1 MSSLL
6 DALPLLE
13 VTENGEV
20 CAANSPACELL
31 NVTIDELL
39 GKPLAS
45 LFAFT
50 QHVSYQCIKMNES
63 KNITAYF
70 KNRFPY
76 TLHCYKTKPNHY
88 DILITCNQ
96 TCAIT
101 PLTPNSSYILDTAIS
116 CAKIGIWRVD
126 NSLNNVY
133 FSDSFYQLIK
143 KSPAQGLSWDQFV
156 SLIHPEDQIT
166 LKSFFTNSIADVP
179 LSLEFRMTINGHLHW
194 YQLLANQPNNY
205 KKYWYGT
212 LQECSQ
218 EKQMTKALSE
228 ANENR
233 RIALEAGKIGN
244 WSSVK
249 RNGHWEWEWDKQANA
264 IFQMDLTEDSKITS
278 WLKNIHPQDTSNVF
292 KAFRHAL
299 DTGNE
304 FEQECRYIQPSNNVI
319 HVLVKGL
326 VSKNEQRESIRMDGV
341 VIDQTAAYKTKA
353 QLQEINLNLEEK
365 VRDRTTELNKALE
378 HAETANK
385 SKSDFLS
392 MMSHELRTPMNVIIG
407 ALDLLTL
414 QQNSFEEQEL
424 LDTASISANNLV
436 SILNDILDITKIEA
450 GKLELDCINFD
461 FSELLYNIL
470 VVFGPIA
477 HSKGVN
483 LSVYESSTLP
493 LTIHNDDNRIRQIL
507 FNLISNA
514 IKFSG
519 NDKTHAGTVDI
530 SVSWEPENEII
541 HTLVISVKDNGIG
554 IDKDTQKKLFSPFTQ
569 GDKTTT
575 RRFGGTGLGLAI
587 CGRLIDLM
595 GGQLNLHSELNI
607 GSTFTVRIPTWQFEP
622 RKVDTLFSA
631 ITLICSNSTVP
642 NIQQLIKIVDMFC
655 NEVHVIDWDALPQ
668 LDKLSTYI
676 LAVDNMQSSL
686 QYNMLKTIDHNA
698 VVLVEKGDITQ
709 LKQLIKDT
717 PTGFLS
723 TQTLFSI
730 QKLLRRL
737 VHTHNDS
744 TPHLSATDFD
754 LNLVC
759 EPHLPNQGLDINSQ
773 LTQVCDDSLLYATTD
788 SNTQDNPTILLVE
801 DNPFNQNLMTKQLN
815 KLGYQCDIA
824 ENGVLG
830 LKQWQNKAYTLIL
843 TDCHM
848 PEMDGYEMT
857 RQIREIESN
866 LDKPHIPI
874 IAVTGAAMKGD
885 RDYCLSKGMS
895 DFISK
900 PITLDKF
907 KNVIGRWYEGA

>member
-20 CAANSPACELL
+20 CAANNPACELL
-31 NVTIDELL
+31 NVTINELL

-50 QHVSYQCIKMNES
+50 QRVSYQCIKMNES
-63 KNITAYF
+63 KSITAYF

-76 TLHCYKTKPNHY
+76 TLHCYKIKPNHY

-96 TCAIT
+96 TYAIT

-143 KSPAQGLSWDQFV
+143 KSPAQGLSWDRFV
-156 SLIHPEDQIT
+156 SLIHPEDQLT
-166 LKSFFTNSIADVP
+166 LKSFFTNSIANVP
-179 LSLEFRMTINGHLHW
+179 LSLEFRMAIHGHLHW

-244 WSSVK
+244 WSSLK

-436 SILNDILDITKIEA
+436 AILNDILDITKIEA
-450 GKLELDCINFD
+450 GKLELDCISFD

-477 HSKGVN
+477 RSKGVN

-554 IDKDTQKKLFSPFTQ
+554 IDKNTQKKLFSPFTQ

-607 GSTFTVRIPTWQFEP
+607 GSTFTVRIPTWQFKP
-622 RKVDTLFSA
+622 RKVDTLFSV
-631 ITLICSNSTVP
+631 ITLICSNSTAQ
-642 NIQQLIKIVDMFC
+642 NIQQLIKIVEMFC
-655 NEVHVIDWDALPQ
+655 NEIHIIDWGALPQ

-744 TPHLSATDFD
+744 TPSLSATDFD

-759 EPHLPNQGLDINSQ
+759 EPQLHNQSTDIDSQ
-773 LTQVCDDSLLYATTD
+773 LTQVCDDSLLYAATD
-788 SNTQDNPTILLVE
+788 ANKQDNPTILLVE

-815 KLGYQCDIA
+815 QLGYQCDIA
-824 ENGVLG
+824 ENGLLG

-857 RQIREIESN
+857 RQIREIENN

-907 KNVIGRWYEGA
+907 KQVIGRWYE